1 MQTHTAKMLRS
12 YSVKAEV
19 EKIYYDILSAAKNGE
34 HSCMFILPKE
44 KEVFILL
51 EIARLFPDTK
61 FTEVN
66 SIYRTNTVLSASWSV
81 LNSLQVPS
89 LS

>member
-1 MQTHTAKMLRS
+1 MQTHTAKQLRT

-34 HSCMFILPKE
+34 HSCMFLLPKE

-51 EIARLFPDTK
+51 ELTRLFPDTK

-66 SIYRTNTVLSASWSV
+66 SIYRHATMLSASWSV
-81 LNSLQVPS
+81 LS
-89 LS
+89 